1 MSTAPVIVFAYN
13 RPVLLREALRT
24 LAANDIA
31 AASDLHIFCDG
42 PKPGAPPAG
51 VSAIDEVRAVAHGAQ
66 GFRSVTVIEAPTN
79 KGLARSV
86 IDGVTRI
93 IAVHGRAII
102 VEDDVV
108 LSPHFLRFMNEAL
121 DAYADDGRVFGIG
134 AWNYFAPEERIQ
146 RNFFLRY
153 PDSQAWATWKR
164 AWDRFEPDGKA
175 LLDHLERTGKLKAFD
190 GDGRVEIYSEMLR
203 AQVEGHIDSW
213 AIRWTASCIAA
224 GGLCYYPRVSLLRN
238 KGIGHGG
245 THETG
250 NDHNAELPIAAAPV
264 PVERIDAVESQEALA
279 LWTQYAQAHFIG
291 RNASL
296 KTRIW
301 RKLPPELRQ
310 WWARRNSSGASPEQL
325 AFEPVSRAF
334 GFDRGQPIDRY
345 YIEGFLSSKKEC
357 ITGHVMEIG
366 EDRYTRRFGS
376 GVAQSEVLH
385 FQGDAMAGQR
395 IGDLTRHESLPHG
408 AVDAFICTQTLNFI
422 FDVRAAIEGLHR
434 SLRPGGTALVT
445 VAGLC
450 QISRHD
456 ADRWGDFWRFT
467 PQGIER
473 LFAEAFGSERITVRA
488 FGNSYAATCLLKG
501 FAAEECDARLLD
513 APDPDYPVV
522 IGISATKA

>member
-1 MSTAPVIVFAYN
+1 MSTAPVIVFAYK
-13 RPVLLREALRT
+13 RPALLREALRT
-24 LAANDIA
+24 LASNDLA
-31 AASDLHIFCDG
+31 AESDLHIFCDG
-42 PKPGAPPAG
+42 PKPGAPPADLI
-51 VSAIDEVRAVAHGAQ
+51 AIDEVRALAHGAQ
-66 GFRSVTVIEAPTN
+66 GFRSVTVIEAPVN

-86 IDGVTRI
+86 IDGVTLI
-93 IAVHGRAII
+93 TTAHGRAII

-121 DAYADDGRVFGIG
+121 DAYADDERVFGIG

-175 LLDHLERTGKLKAFD
+175 LLERLEKSGKLKAFV
-190 GDGRVEIYSEMLR
+190 GDGSVGLYSEMLH
-203 AQVEGHIDSW
+203 AQIAGHIDSW

-224 GGLCYYPRVSLLRN
+224 GGLCYYPRASLVRN
-238 KGIGHGG
+238 MGIGQGG

-250 NDHNAELPIAAAPV
+250 VDHNSALRIASAPV

-279 LWTQYAQAHFIG
+279 LWAQYAQAHFIG
-291 RNASL
+291 RNPSL

-301 RKLPPELRQ
+301 RKLPPGLRQ
-310 WWARRNSSGASPEQL
+310 WWARSSSSGASPAQL

-376 GVAQSEVLH
+376 GAVQSEVLL
-385 FQGDAMAGQR
+385 FEGAATAGQR
-395 IGDLTRHESLPHG
+395 IGDLTRHDSLPHDE
-408 AVDAFICTQTLNFI
+408 VDVFICTQTLNFI

-473 LFAEAFGSERITVRA
+473 LFAEAFGAERITVRA
-488 FGNSYAATCLLKG
+488 FGNSYAAACLLKG
-501 FAAEECDARLLD
+501 FAAEECDAQQLD
-513 APDPDYPVV
+513 ALDPDYPVV
-522 IGISATKA
+522 IGISAIKA